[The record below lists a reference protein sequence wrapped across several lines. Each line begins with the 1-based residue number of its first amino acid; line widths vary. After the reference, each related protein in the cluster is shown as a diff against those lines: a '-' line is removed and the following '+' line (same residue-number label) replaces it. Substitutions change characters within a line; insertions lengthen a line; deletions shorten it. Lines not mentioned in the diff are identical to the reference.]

1 MRQKADSIKLRGY
14 LEYCLRDARTGKVV
28 SKGKTRNTVTAIGR
42 GWVMARILSAA
53 TGSSSKQFAAIAV
66 GQSSGNAPTS
76 NDVALQAYTTIKS
89 IMSESITS
97 ATNSAVT
104 YKAVATWDSNESIGQ
119 IAEFALWNH
128 TTTGATNVATMF
140 NRVTTSAFTFSNTN
154 TLAVTITITN

>member
-1 MRQKADSIKLRGY
+1 
-14 LEYCLRDARTGKVV
+14 
-28 SKGKTRNTVTAIGR
+28 
-42 GWVMARILSAA
+42 MARILSGAG
-53 TGSSSKQFAAIAV
+53 TSSSKQFAAIAV
-66 GQSSGNAPTS
+66 GASSSVAPTS
-76 NDVALQAYTTIKS
+76 NDTNLQSYTTMKS

-119 IAEFALWNH
+119 VAEFALYNH